1 MTKKAKPNTPIDRSF
16 FDDHTEY
23 FPPDDPR
30 WISLKEIKKQ
40 AIPFYLRM
48 TEEERKSCISL
59 REREK
64 QLQQEKEAKLS
75 GEETND

>member
-30 WISLKEIKKQ
+30 WTSLKEINKQ
-40 AIPFYLRM
+40 ATSFYQRM

-64 QLQQEKEAKLS
+64 QLQQETEAKES
-75 GEETND
+75 GEDL

>member
-1 MTKKAKPNTPIDRSF
+1 MKSNDPNRSF

-30 WISLKEIKKQ
+30 WTSLKEIKKHS
-40 AIPFYLRM
+40 ISFYQRM
-48 TEEERKSCISL
+48 TEEERRSCISP

-64 QLQQEKEAKLS
+64 QLQQEKDERKWK
-75 GEETND
+75 

>member
-30 WISLKEIKKQ
+30 WTSLKEINKQ
-40 AIPFYLRM
+40 ATSFYQRM
-48 TEEERKSCISL
+48 TEEERRSCISP

-64 QLQQEKEAKLS
+64 QLQQEKDERKWK
-75 GEETND
+75 

>member
-1 MTKKAKPNTPIDRSF
+1 MKSNDPNRSF

-30 WISLKEIKKQ
+30 WISLKEIKKHS
-40 AIPFYLRM
+40 ISFYQRM
-48 TEEERKSCISL
+48 TEEERKSCISP

-64 QLQQEKEAKLS
+64 QLQQEKEAKES
-75 GEETND
+75 GEDL

>member
-1 MTKKAKPNTPIDRSF
+1 MTKEAKPTTPIDRSF